1 MWFAIALV
9 IIPVISTTGCK
20 RVARSSE
27 MVDTATCV
35 SAQEYKARA
44 AQVYRCKLRVAMG
57 GYKDRTRIQA
67 CLQLGCSLEPPQ
79 AVGSAPGSIAVST
92 TLMFISTTMT
102 ARSCGTVTMT
112 MAMAM
117 SMAMA
122 MLPTGTAMEMEQLGT
137 RRDDTGEEEW
147 KEKIQEVN
155 ASLALHLAKLEET
168 EERMAALNKT
178 LFQWTKN
185 LNKTLHLDLMLMQKV
200 EQLELEFERGSG
212 VDYTIADMDMDNA
225 TVDVDNTTLIT
236 WSDDEH
242 INVTERPA
250 QEKEGK
256 WSDILESKVIS
267 YLVLFLSSTGF
278 LTSMVLLYKLK
289 DLP

>member
-44 AQVYRCKLRVAMG
+44 AQVYRCELMLARG

-67 CLQLGCSLEPPQ
+67 CMKLGCTLEPP
-79 AVGSAPGSIAVST
+79 VGRAPGSFALST

-102 ARSCGTVTMT
+102 ARSCGTMT
-112 MAMAM
+112 TAMAM
-117 SMAMA
+117 MAMA
-122 MLPTGTAMEMEQLGT
+122 MLPSGTAMEMEQLGT
-137 RRDDTGEEEW
+137 RKDDTGEEEW
-147 KEKIQEVN
+147 KDKIQEVN
-155 ASLALHLAKLEET
+155 ASLAFNLEKLEET
-168 EERMAALNKT
+168 EKQMASLNRT
-178 LFQWTKN
+178 LLQWTKK
-185 LNKTLHLDLMLMQKV
+185 LNKTLHLDMLLMQKV
-200 EQLELEFERGSG
+200 EQLELELETGSG

-225 TVDVDNTTLIT
+225 TVDVDNTTLIS

-242 INVTERPA
+242 INVNERPG
-250 QEKEGK
+250 QEN
-256 WSDILESKVIS
+256 DILESKIIS

-278 LTSMVLLYKLK
+278 LTSMILLYKLK

>member
-1 MWFAIALV
+1 MWLAIALI

-35 SAQEYKARA
+35 SVQQYKARA
-44 AQVYRCKLRVAMG
+44 AQVYRCKLMLARG

-67 CLQLGCSLEPPQ
+67 CMQLGCSLEPP
-79 AVGSAPGSIAVST
+79 VGRAPGSFALST

-102 ARSCGTVTMT
+102 ARSCGTMT
-112 MAMAM
+112 TAMAM
-117 SMAMA
+117 MAMA

-137 RRDDTGEEEW
+137 RKDDTGEEEW
-147 KEKIQEVN
+147 KDKIQEVN
-155 ASLALHLAKLEET
+155 ASLAFNLEKMEET
-168 EERMAALNKT
+168 EKQMASLNKT
-178 LFQWTKN
+178 LLQWTKK
-185 LNKTLHLDLMLMQKV
+185 LNKTLHLDRLLMQKV
-200 EQLELEFERGSG
+200 EQLELELETGSG

-225 TVDVDNTTLIT
+225 TVDVDNTTLIS

-242 INVTERPA
+242 INVNERPG
-250 QEKEGK
+250 QEN
-256 WSDILESKVIS
+256 DILESKIIS

>member
-44 AQVYRCKLRVAMG
+44 AQVYRCELMLARG

-67 CLQLGCSLEPPQ
+67 CMKLGCTLEPP
-79 AVGSAPGSIAVST
+79 VGRAPGSFALST

-102 ARSCGTVTMT
+102 ARSCGTMT
-112 MAMAM
+112 TAMAM
-117 SMAMA
+117 MAMA
-122 MLPTGTAMEMEQLGT
+122 MLPSGTAMEMEQLGT
-137 RRDDTGEEEW
+137 RKDDTGEEEW
-147 KEKIQEVN
+147 KDKIQEVN
-155 ASLALHLAKLEET
+155 ASLAFNLEKLEET
-168 EERMAALNKT
+168 EKQMASLNKT
-178 LFQWTKN
+178 LQQWTKR
-185 LNKTLHLDLMLMQKV
+185 LNKTLHLDMLLMQKV
-200 EQLELEFERGSG
+200 EQLELELETGSG

-225 TVDVDNTTLIT
+225 TVDVDNTTLIS

-242 INVTERPA
+242 INVNERPG
-250 QEKEGK
+250 QEN
-256 WSDILESKVIS
+256 DILESKIIS

-278 LTSMVLLYKLK
+278 LTSMILLYKSREA
-289 DLP
+289 

>member
-1 MWFAIALV
+1 MWVAIALI

-44 AQVYRCKLRVAMG
+44 AQVYRCKLMLARG

-67 CLQLGCSLEPPQ
+67 CMQLGCSMEPP
-79 AVGSAPGSIAVST
+79 VGRAPGSFALST

-102 ARSCGTVTMT
+102 ARSCGTMT
-112 MAMAM
+112 TAMAM
-117 SMAMA
+117 MAMA
-122 MLPTGTAMEMEQLGT
+122 MLPSGTAMEMEQLGT
-137 RRDDTGEEEW
+137 RKDDTGEEEW

-155 ASLALHLAKLEET
+155 ASLAFNLEKLEET
-168 EERMAALNKT
+168 EKQMASLNKS
-178 LFQWTKN
+178 LLQWTKK
-185 LNKTLHLDLMLMQKV
+185 LNKTLHLDMLLMQKV
-200 EQLELEFERGSG
+200 EQLELELETGSG
-212 VDYTIADMDMDNA
+212 VDYTIADMNNA
-225 TVDVDNTTLIT
+225 TVDVENTTLIS

-242 INVTERPA
+242 SNVNERPG
-250 QEKEGK
+250 QEN
-256 WSDILESKVIS
+256 DILESKIIS
-267 YLVLFLSSTGF
+267 YLVLFLSSTAF
-278 LTSMVLLYKLK
+278 LTSMILLYKLK

>member
-1 MWFAIALV
+1 MWLAIALI

-35 SAQEYKARA
+35 SAQDYKARA
-44 AQVYRCKLRVAMG
+44 AQVYRCKLMLARG

-67 CLQLGCSLEPPQ
+67 CMQLGCSLEPP
-79 AVGSAPGSIAVST
+79 VGRAPGSFALST

-102 ARSCGTVTMT
+102 ARSCGTMTTAMT
-112 MAMAM
+112 M
-117 SMAMA
+117 MAMA

-137 RRDDTGEEEW
+137 RKDDTGEEEW

-155 ASLALHLAKLEET
+155 ASLAFNLEKLEET
-168 EERMAALNKT
+168 EKQMASLNKT
-178 LFQWTKN
+178 LLQWTKK
-185 LNKTLHLDLMLMQKV
+185 LNKTLHLDMLLMQKV
-200 EQLELEFERGSG
+200 EQLELELETGSG
-212 VDYTIADMDMDNA
+212 VDYTIADMDNATMDNA
-225 TVDVDNTTLIT
+225 TVDVENTTLIS

-242 INVTERPA
+242 SNVNERPG
-250 QEKEGK
+250 QEN
-256 WSDILESKVIS
+256 DILESKIIS
-267 YLVLFLSSTGF
+267 YLVLFLSSTAF
-278 LTSMVLLYKLK
+278 LTSMILLYKLK

>member
-1 MWFAIALV
+1 MWLAIALI

-20 RVARSSE
+20 RVARSSD

-35 SAQEYKARA
+35 SVQQYKARS
-44 AQVYRCKLRVAMG
+44 AQVYRCELMLARG

-67 CLQLGCSLEPPQ
+67 CMKLGCTLEPP
-79 AVGSAPGSIAVST
+79 VGRAPGSFALST

-102 ARSCGTVTMT
+102 ARSCGTMT
-112 MAMAM
+112 TAMAM
-117 SMAMA
+117 LAMA

-137 RRDDTGEEEW
+137 RKDDTGEEEW

-155 ASLALHLAKLEET
+155 ASLAFNLEKLEET
-168 EERMAALNKT
+168 EKRMAALNKT
-178 LFQWTKN
+178 LLQWTKN
-185 LNKTLHLDLMLMQKV
+185 LNKTLHLDMMLMQKV
-200 EQLELEFERGSG
+200 EQLELELETGSG
-212 VDYTIADMDMDNA
+212 VDYTIADMDNA
-225 TVDVDNTTLIT
+225 TVDVENTTLIS

-242 INVTERPA
+242 SNVNERPG
-250 QEKEGK
+250 QEN
-256 WSDILESKVIS
+256 DILESKIIS

>member
-1 MWFAIALV
+1 MWVAITLI
-9 IIPVISTTGCK
+9 IIPVLSSGLGCK
-20 RVARSSE
+20 RVARNSE
-27 MVDTATCV
+27 IVDTATCV
-35 SAQEYKARA
+35 SAKEYKARA
-44 AQVYRCKLRVAMG
+44 AQVYRCKLRVSMG

-137 RRDDTGEEEW
+137 RKDDTGEEEW

-155 ASLALHLAKLEET
+155 ASLAFNLEKLEET
-168 EERMAALNKT
+168 EKQMAALNKT
-178 LFQWTKN
+178 LLQWTKK
-185 LNKTLHLDLMLMQKV
+185 LNKTLHLDMLLMKKV
-200 EQLELEFERGSG
+200 EQLELELETGSG
-212 VDYTIADMDMDNA
+212 VDYTIADMDNATMDNA
-225 TVDVDNTTLIT
+225 TVDVENTTLIS

-242 INVTERPA
+242 SNVNERPG
-250 QEKEGK
+250 QEN
-256 WSDILESKVIS
+256 DILESKIIS
-267 YLVLFLSSTGF
+267 YLVLFLSATSF
-278 LTSMVLLYKLK
+278 LTSMILLYKSREA
-289 DLP
+289 

>member
-1 MWFAIALV
+1 MWLAIALI

-44 AQVYRCKLRVAMG
+44 AQVYRCELMLARG

-67 CLQLGCSLEPPQ
+67 CMKLGCTLEPP
-79 AVGSAPGSIAVST
+79 VGRAPGSFALST

-102 ARSCGTVTMT
+102 ARSCGTMT
-112 MAMAM
+112 TAMAM
-117 SMAMA
+117 MAMA

-137 RRDDTGEEEW
+137 RKDDTGEEEW
-147 KEKIQEVN
+147 KDKIQEVN
-155 ASLALHLAKLEET
+155 ASLAFNLEKLEET
-168 EERMAALNKT
+168 EKQMASLNKT
-178 LFQWTKN
+178 LLQWTKK
-185 LNKTLHLDLMLMQKV
+185 LNKTLHLDMLLMQKV
-200 EQLELEFERGSG
+200 EQLELELETGSG
-212 VDYTIADMDMDNA
+212 VDYTIADMDNA
-225 TVDVDNTTLIT
+225 TVDVENTTLIS

-242 INVTERPA
+242 SNVNERPG
-250 QEKEGK
+250 QEN
-256 WSDILESKVIS
+256 DILESKIIS
-267 YLVLFLSSTGF
+267 YLVLFLSATSF
-278 LTSMVLLYKLK
+278 LTSMILLYKLK

>member
-1 MWFAIALV
+1 MWLAIALI

-35 SAQEYKARA
+35 SVQQYKARA
-44 AQVYRCKLRVAMG
+44 AQVYRCELMLARG

-67 CLQLGCSLEPPQ
+67 CMKLGCTLEPP
-79 AVGSAPGSIAVST
+79 VGRAPGSFALST

-102 ARSCGTVTMT
+102 ARSCGTMT
-112 MAMAM
+112 TAMAM
-117 SMAMA
+117 MAMA

-137 RRDDTGEEEW
+137 RKDDTGEEEW
-147 KEKIQEVN
+147 KDKIQEVN
-155 ASLALHLAKLEET
+155 ASLAFNLEKLEET
-168 EERMAALNKT
+168 EKQMASLNKT
-178 LFQWTKN
+178 LLQWTKK
-185 LNKTLHLDLMLMQKV
+185 LNKTLHLDMLLMQKV
-200 EQLELEFERGSG
+200 EQLELELETGSG
-212 VDYTIADMDMDNA
+212 VDYTIADMDNA
-225 TVDVDNTTLIT
+225 TVDVENTTLIS

-242 INVTERPA
+242 SNVNERPG
-250 QEKEGK
+250 QEN
-256 WSDILESKVIS
+256 DILESKIIS

>member
-1 MWFAIALV
+1 MWLAIALI

-35 SAQEYKARA
+35 SVQQYKARS
-44 AQVYRCKLRVAMG
+44 AQVYRCELMLARG

-67 CLQLGCSLEPPQ
+67 CMKLGCTLEPP
-79 AVGSAPGSIAVST
+79 VGRAPGSFALST

-102 ARSCGTVTMT
+102 ARSCGTMT
-112 MAMAM
+112 TAMAM
-117 SMAMA
+117 MAMA

-137 RRDDTGEEEW
+137 RKDDTGEEEW
-147 KEKIQEVN
+147 KDKIQEVN
-155 ASLALHLAKLEET
+155 ASLAFNLEKLEET
-168 EERMAALNKT
+168 EKQMASLNKT
-178 LFQWTKN
+178 LLQWTKK
-185 LNKTLHLDLMLMQKV
+185 LNKTLHLDMLLMQKV
-200 EQLELEFERGSG
+200 EQLELELETGSG
-212 VDYTIADMDMDNA
+212 VDYTIADMDNA
-225 TVDVDNTTLIT
+225 TVDVENTTLIS

-242 INVTERPA
+242 SNVNERPG
-250 QEKEGK
+250 QEN
-256 WSDILESKVIS
+256 DILESKIIS

-278 LTSMVLLYKLK
+278 LTSMILLYKLK